1 MARCDETPRSLGKFL
16 HTLFAQQSG
25 RQHDEG
31 SGRVSDRINPGHLP
45 WSEAIKSD
53 SDAANQ
59 GRAPLGHHPPGRED
73 RAIIGI
79 LEQRHAGLATQRETE
94 PRHDHGTGDTCPG
107 PLVGEE
113 VPQSGEGGNDLSA
126 GHPGGHQSCQQHDL
140 QCDHVHDLRFQGR
153 NQIADLAHDREGV
166 EHGSTGSAKRK
177 LVQDYPLLRDS
188 LALDWVFDPACNVDL
203 VPRGHGRASE
213 SQPMRQEE
221 PAHVHHE
228 QHAARIGFAGAFH
241 AGAQTCEKAAFIEP
255 ATPRATP
262 GTSTPTIFRD
272 AATGDR

>member
-1 MARCDETPRSLGKFL
+1 MGKYTLNVNGASKTVTVEADTPLL
-16 HTLFAQQSG
+16 W
-25 RQHDEG
+25 
-31 SGRVSDRINPGHLP
+31 V
-45 WSEAIKSD
+45 
-53 SDAANQ
+53 
-59 GRAPLGHHPPGRED
+59 
-73 RAIIGI
+73 
-79 LEQRHAGLATQRETE
+79 
-94 PRHDHGTGDTCPG
+94 
-107 PLVGEE
+107 
-113 VPQSGEGGNDLSA
+113 
-126 GHPGGHQSCQQHDL
+126 
-140 QCDHVHDLRFQGR
+140 
-153 NQIADLAHDREGV
+153 
-166 EHGSTGSAKRK
+166 
-177 LVQDYPLLRDS
+177 LRDS